1 MNNSGTLGKVTWFR
15 IVLDEG
21 KNNILQ
27 AGLPLSSC
35 VATAHHIRNRST
47 KCFQVVMSLK
57 AERRWCL
64 TGTPVQNRLDDL
76 FSLLQFLRFHPFQA
90 LPNARKYILE
100 PLGRQDEKGL
110 RNLRSTMGVI
120 SLRRGRRQTCNQH
133 RNEEVIPVNLSLDE
147 RQYYRS
153 ILAEAQRLARTSGK
167 KRGHIILQSISS
179 LRQLCSHGSAHV
191 PCSNLHPNHNNKYN
205 NSLSPVSVNCD
216 NCHQNFLH
224 SDSII
229 GAFNGSC
236 GHKVCPDC
244 LHEQKNGQ
252 YLDSITTFS
261 QCYVCQEPIVASDL
275 TDMGSPDND
284 IDMGQDDDLPL
295 AEVLSSKMEKVLS
308 SLIELQE
315 RSHEESGNGP
325 IKRYVPPFHSICVFA
340 RLIRSSLVFSH
351 WTRTLDTLGQ
361 ALSIR
366 EMAFV
371 RIDGSMSL
379 DQRSRVIHS
388 FQSISSIRIMLL
400 SYGSGSVG

>member
-1 MNNSGTLGKVTWFR
+1 MG
-15 IVLDEG
+15 
-21 KNNILQ
+21 
-27 AGLPLSSC
+27 
-35 VATAHHIRNRST
+35 
-47 KCFQVVMSLK
+47 LK

-120 SLRRGRRQTCNQH
+120 SLRRGRRQTCNQR

-167 KRGHIILQSISS
+167 KRGSIILQSISS

-229 GAFNGSC
+229 GAFKGSC
-236 GHKVCPDC
+236 GHKVCPDF

-261 QCYVCQEPIVASDL
+261 QCYVCQEPIVTSDL
-275 TDMGSPDND
+275 TDMGSPDID

-295 AEVLSSKMEKVLS
+295 AEVLSSKVEKVLS
-308 SLIELQE
+308 SLIELKE
-315 RSHEESGNGP
+315 RSPEESGNGP
-325 IKRYVPPFHSICVFA
+325 IKRYVLPFYSMCVFA
-340 RLIRSSLVFSH
+340 RLIRYSLVFSH

-379 DQRSRVIHS
+379 DQRSRVIHR